1 MIELYELSLSLHSFF
16 SKFFIVL
23 SLIFLALIRLDASLQ
38 NGVKFHKRVRFFIPF
53 YSFSLSALIFTGV
66 IMLPV
71 INFHISFKVFLMIL
85 ASIIFPAFIG
95 ISFKA
100 LKKGYYAKNYEN
112 FKKKATIFI
121 SAILVIAFILE
132 IL

>member
-1 MIELYELSLSLHSFF
+1 MIEFYDLSLALHNFF
-16 SKFFIVL
+16 SRFFIVL
-23 SLIFLALIRLDASLQ
+23 SLIFLILIFSNSQ
-38 NGVKFHKRVRFFIPF
+38 NGIKFHKRIRFFIPL
-53 YSFSLSALIFTGV
+53 YSFSLSALIFTGI

-100 LKKGYYAKNYEN
+100 LKKGYYTKSYKN
-112 FKKKATIFI
+112 FKKKAKILVSI
-121 SAILVIAFILE
+121 ILVITLILE